1 MNRFEGYNRNDYHFN
16 RTSREAFGRYLSA
29 KDFEPEDN
37 IKVVARRFLI
47 AVAIIMVW
55 ALVWWS

>member
-1 MNRFEGYNRNDYHFN
+1 MNRFEGYNRNDFHFN
-16 RTSREAFGRYLSA
+16 RTSREAFGHYLSS